1 MLRIG
6 LVDLCTSHP
15 GSFVPI
21 LRQMGKVEVA
31 AVYDS
36 GAARPDG
43 YAAQFAA
50 EHGIP
55 AACER
60 LEDMPALVDAAI
72 VHSADW
78 DNHLD
83 RARPF
88 IEAGKPVWIDKP
100 IVGNLRDLNELL
112 NLEAK
117 HGTLIMGGSSL
128 RWAVEVRELRER
140 LAERGEVVSA
150 FFSGPGDFFNYGIHT
165 VEMMGGLLG
174 AGIRSVAWVASHGGT
189 DVFHAA
195 YGDGRIALF
204 QLGSPHHQWQMTVT
218 TTGGVETAT
227 VDAGKLYEAL
237 LRTYLGAIAAGEA
250 PLPLR
255 DVLDSIK
262 VALAAKV
269 SRRTRQPVFLDEL
282 TDEERFDG
290 HAFNAEYARGRR

>member
-1 MLRIG
+1 VLRMG

-21 LRQMGKVEVA
+21 LRQMDGVEVA

-43 YAAQFAA
+43 YAEQFAA
-50 EHGIP
+50 EHAIP
-55 AACER
+55 HACER
-60 LEDMPALVDAAI
+60 LEDMLDLVDAAI

-78 DNHLD
+78 DSHLD

-88 IEAGKPVWIDKP
+88 IEAGKPVYIDKP
-100 IVGNLRDLNELL
+100 VVANLRDLNELL

-128 RWAVEVRELRER
+128 RWAAEVQELRDR
-140 LAERGEVVSA
+140 VAERGEVVSA
-150 FFSGPGDFFNYGIHT
+150 FGSGPGDFFNYGIHT
-165 VEMMGGLLG
+165 IEMLGGLLG
-174 AGIRSVAWVASHGGT
+174 SGVRSVTWVASRGTT

-195 YGDGRIALF
+195 YSDGRMALF
-204 QLGSPHHQWQMTVT
+204 QLGSPHHEWQVTVT
-218 TTGGVETAT
+218 TTGGGATAT

-237 LRTYLGAIAAGEA
+237 LRHYLAALETGQA
-250 PLPLR
+250 PVPLR
-255 DVLDSIK
+255 DVLESIQ

-269 SRRTRQPVFLDEL
+269 SRRTRQPAFLDEL
-282 TDEERFDG
+282 TEDERFDG